1 MAGTAA
7 ASTRAN
13 PAADSSSS
21 SVAFRSATYPRTQ
34 GPQTTITQAMTT
46 GDQQVTVTVKGTGY
60 MGRIRL
66 RVRGDTSGNSANV
79 AYTEDA
85 PWSAIR
91 SLQLQD
97 SNGQLINITGFE
109 LFVANLANAEYRGR
123 YNDQSQQFVQKSG
136 AIGTGGTFEF
146 WIDVPVILN
155 ERDLRGLLGNQD
167 RATEYQ
173 LTITLAASTAV
184 YSTSPTTLP
193 NYVVDVYYESY
204 AVPFATN
211 AAGQKQ
217 DQVPPTYGLL
227 HYTQSAVSDVIP
239 APGSLQHYLKQG
251 LGNDIR
257 WLALIFRQ
265 GTTGGA
271 NTPRLNAHNDMT
283 SVNAAANDTAIQ
295 VQFGDVTQFNEAFD
309 YRRSIMFQRYGFDF
323 PWGVLVYDAI
333 HDFQAGAGN
342 EAGADYWHT
351 ANLGTT
357 AYVQVSYQA
366 AYASNSANSLT
377 LVTDSLLWRPP
388 VIQPVVS

>member
-1 MAGTAA
+1 MAATAT

-13 PAADSSSS
+13 PAGDSSNS
-21 SVAFRSATYPRTQ
+21 SVAFRSATYARTQ
-34 GPQTTITQAMTT
+34 GPQTTVKLAMTT
-46 GDQQVTVTVKGTGY
+46 ADQQQTVTIKGTGY
-60 MGRIRL
+60 LSRLRL
-66 RVRGDTSGNSANV
+66 RVRGDTSGNTANV

-97 SNGQLINITGFE
+97 SNGQLINITGYE
-109 LFVANLANAEYRGR
+109 LFIANLCDAMYRDR

-136 AIGTGGTFEF
+136 AIDAGGTFEF
-146 WIDVPVILN
+146 WIDVPITLN
-155 ERDLRGLLGNQD
+155 LRDLRALLGNQD

-173 LTITLAASTAV
+173 LTLTLAASTAV

-211 AAGQKQ
+211 AAGQRQ

-265 GTTGGA
+265 GTQGGA
-271 NTPRLNAHNDMT
+271 NTPRFSAHTDLT
-283 SVNAAANDTAIQ
+283 SVNGTANNTAIQ
-295 VQFGDVTQFNEAFD
+295 VQFGDVTQFNEDFD
-309 YRRSIMFQRYGFDF
+309 YRRSIMFERYGFDLPF
-323 PWGVLVYDAI
+323 GVLVYDAM

-357 AYVQVSYQA
+357 AYVQVAYQA

-388 VIQPVVS
+388 VVQPVVS